1 MTAASSV
8 HIFCFFPFGEKRKT
22 NGEQKKQNKWEVQ
35 CCLPLLLSLA
45 SGQQAGASVGC
56 SFVQR
61 VFLWGDGWLFDAKHH
76 YFSILPM
83 QRRLEGKKKGE
94 FKWSGKKGEKCSNS
108 ILAHFPFPSLPLF
121 PSLLPILH
129 TPYRESPPLLSR
141 EQGGSCLLALQACGR
156 GRKGQIDKLTK
167 KTSHFLCASFSPTAM
182 IKTKFGLN

>member
-1 MTAASSV
+1 MSAFSVSS
-8 HIFCFFPFGEKRKT
+8 HLGRKERQT
-22 NGEQKKQNKWEVQ
+22 ESKKGRINGEVQ

-45 SGQQAGASVGC
+45 SGQQTAAGVGC

-83 QRRLEGKKKGE
+83 QRRLEGQKKGE

-108 ILAHFPFPSLPLF
+108 ILAHFPFPSLPLLPF
-121 PSLLPILH
+121 LPILH

-167 KTSHFLCASFSPTAM
+167 KHLISFALHFL
-182 IKTKFGLN
+182 LLQ